1 MKKINAF
8 TLCFI
13 HIGCY
18 MGAGFVSGQELWQF
32 FGSFGVWGYAGFV
45 LAAALFVLLGYMLMR
60 LTQLTDSEEV
70 DYLLVPWKK
79 WQWLRVVCSWITPIF
94 LFCVVVIM
102 TAGVGALGTQVFHI
116 PYWLGSAVFTIGIC
130 ILAVFGVEGMV
141 NAFSGFIPLLVIV
154 TIGFAIASW
163 TNFDTG
169 LILTV
174 TPCND
179 NPLMP
184 NWVIAALTFVAYNL
198 FASIGILVPVGK
210 LVQKKSTALGGMV
223 MSGFGLIAV
232 AACVLTSVIVYPP
245 ARELPLPMVGVGS
258 ALRPF
263 LGTVYGIMLFMAMFC
278 NSLASLVA
286 FMTHMKQQS
295 RLIQQKEKLVLVVL
309 GSVSWGCSL
318 FGFADIIGVIYP
330 VFGYISILFIGTM
343 ILHYLQLVKNKK
355 LKA

>member
-32 FGSFGVWGYAGFV
+32 FGSFGLWGYAGFL

-79 WQWLRVVCSWITPIF
+79 VTWLRTICSWVTPIF

-102 TAGVGALGTQVFHI
+102 TAGVGALGTQVFGL
-116 PYWLGSAVFTIGIC
+116 PYWLGSAVFTVGIC
-130 ILAVFGVEGMV
+130 ILAMFGVEAMV
-141 NAFSGFIPLLVIV
+141 NAFSGFIPILVVV

-163 TNFDTG
+163 TTFDTG

-174 TPCND
+174 EPCND

-210 LVQKKSTALGGMV
+210 LVPKRSTALGGMV

-232 AACVLTSVIVYPP
+232 AACVLTSVVVYPP
-245 ARELPLPMVGVGS
+245 ARDLALPMVGVGS
-258 ALRPF
+258 ALRPI
-263 LGTVYGIMLFMAMFC
+263 LGTVYGVMLFMAMFC

-295 RLIQQKEKLVLVVL
+295 KFVLQREKLVLLVL
-309 GSVSWGCSL
+309 GVVSWGCSL

-330 VFGYISILFIGTM
+330 VFGYISIVFIFTM
-343 ILHYLQLVKNKK
+343 ILHFLQLYQKKK